1 MEEEIASKVLILG
14 FLIAAVMGFLGNR
27 TQYCTMGAVSDW
39 INLGDTNRLRAWLF
53 SIAVAVFGVSLLEFQ
68 QWIDLE
74 ETRPPYRMSS
84 LPWLRFIM
92 GGIMFGVGMTL
103 ASGCGKKSLIRIGGG
118 SLKSFFVF
126 LVCGFSAYLMTQTV
140 FYEIIFHSWLSPLTI
155 NFSDY
160 GYNGQSLGELIFG
173 TDGFSGKN
181 FLLGLTLTILLGFW
195 IFFSGEFRT
204 RYGLILSSSVMGL
217 GVIGGWYVTSGPIG
231 KSWQESAEWL
241 DQPPIGVGAQSFTF
255 INPMGES
262 LVYLH
267 SGFNNLLLSFGVC
280 AIAGIIVG
288 SFSSAL
294 IFRTFHFEWFPSFKD
309 FMNHMIGAVL
319 MGVGGVLGMGC
330 TIGQAVS
337 GTSTM
342 SLGSFIVFFSILFG
356 SAVTMKT
363 RYYLIYYEDEA
374 NLPKALMASLV
385 DFRLL
390 PKFFRRLDS
399 I

>member
-14 FLIAAVMGFLGNR
+14 FLIAAIMGFVGNR
-27 TQYCTMGAVSDW
+27 SQYCTMGAVADW
-39 INLGDTNRLRAWLF
+39 INVGDTNRLRAWLF

-68 QWIDLE
+68 QWIDLQ
-74 ETRPPYRMSS
+74 ETRPPYRMPS
-84 LPWLRFIM
+84 LPWLRYIM

-103 ASGCGKKSLIRIGGG
+103 ASGCGKKTLIRIGGG

-160 GYNGQSLGELIFG
+160 GLADQSLGELIFG
-173 TDGFSGKN
+173 DGLSGKN
-181 FLLGLTLTILLGFW
+181 FFLGVALAIFLGFW
-195 IFFSGEFRT
+195 VFYSSEFRS
-204 RYGLILSSSVMGL
+204 RYGLILSSTVMGL

-231 KSWQESAEWL
+231 RNWQESAEWM

-262 LVYLH
+262 LVYLQ

-294 IFRTFHFEWFPSFKD
+294 IFRNFHFEWFPSIKD
-309 FMNHMIGAVL
+309 FMNHLIGAIL

-330 TIGQAVS
+330 TIGQAVA
-337 GTSTM
+337 GTSTL
-342 SLGSFIVFFSILFG
+342 SLGSFIVFFSILSG
-356 SAVTMKT
+356 SALTMKT
-363 RYYLIYYEDEA
+363 RYYRIYYDDEA
-374 NLPKALMASLV
+374 NLPKAILSSLV

-390 PKFFRRLDS
+390 PKYFRRLDS

>member
-1 MEEEIASKVLILG
+1 MEEEIASNVLILG
-14 FLIAAVMGFLGNR
+14 FLIAAVMGFVGNR

-39 INLGDTNRLRAWLF
+39 VNVGDTNRLRAWLF

-68 QWIDLE
+68 QWIDLQ
-74 ETRPPYRMSS
+74 ETRPAYRMSS
-84 LPWLRFIM
+84 LPWLRYIL

-103 ASGCGKKSLIRIGGG
+103 ASGCGKKTLIRIGGG

-126 LVCGFSAYLMTQTV
+126 LVCGFSAFLMTQTV
-140 FYEIIFHSWLSPLTI
+140 FYEVFFHSWLSPLTI

-160 GYNGQSLGELIFG
+160 GFVGQSLGELIFG
-173 TDGFSGKN
+173 TEGFSDNN
-181 FLLGLTLTILLGFW
+181 FFLGVALAILVGIWVFY
-195 IFFSGEFRT
+195 SSEFRT
-204 RYGLILSSSVMGL
+204 RYGLILSGSIMGL

-231 KSWQESAEWL
+231 RSWQESSEWM

-262 LVYLH
+262 LVYLQ

-280 AIAGIIVG
+280 ALAGIIVG

-294 IFRTFHFEWFPSFKD
+294 IFRTFHFEWFPSLKD
-309 FMNHMIGAVL
+309 FINHMIGGVL
-319 MGVGGVLGMGC
+319 MGIGGVLGMGC

-337 GTSTM
+337 GTSTL
-342 SLGSFIVFFSILFG
+342 SVGSIIVFLSILLGSAL
-356 SAVTMKT
+356 TMKI

-374 NLPKALMASLV
+374 NLPKAILSSLA

-390 PKFFRRLDS
+390 PNSFRRLDS

>member
-118 SLKSFFVF
+118 SLKSLLVF

-288 SFSSAL
+288 SFFSAL

-330 TIGQAVS
+330 TIGQAVA

-356 SAVTMKT
+356 SAVTLKT

-385 DFRLL
+385 DLRLL

>member
-14 FLIAAVMGFLGNR
+14 FLIAAIMGFVGNR
-27 TQYCTMGAVSDW
+27 SQYCTMGAVADW
-39 INLGDTNRLRAWLF
+39 INVGDTNRLRAWLF

-68 QWIDLE
+68 QWIDLQ
-74 ETRPPYRMSS
+74 ETRPPYRMPS
-84 LPWLRFIM
+84 LPWLRYIM

-103 ASGCGKKSLIRIGGG
+103 ASGCGKKTLIRIGGG

-160 GYNGQSLGELIFG
+160 GLADQSLGVLIFG
-173 TDGFSGKN
+173 TDGLSGKN
-181 FLLGLTLTILLGFW
+181 FFLGVALAIFLGFW
-195 IFFSGEFRT
+195 VFYSSEFRS
-204 RYGLILSSSVMGL
+204 RYGLILSSTVMGL
-217 GVIGGWYVTSGPIG
+217 GVIGGWYVTSGHIG
-231 KSWQESAEWL
+231 RNWQESAEWM

-262 LVYLH
+262 LVYLQ

-294 IFRTFHFEWFPSFKD
+294 IFRNFHFEWFPSMKD
-309 FMNHMIGAVL
+309 FMNHLIGAIL

-330 TIGQAVS
+330 TIGQAVA

-342 SLGSFIVFFSILFG
+342 SIGSFIVFASICSEVQLQ
-356 SAVTMKT
+356 
-363 RYYLIYYEDEA
+363 
-374 NLPKALMASLV
+374 
-385 DFRLL
+385 
-390 PKFFRRLDS
+390 
-399 I
+399 

>member
-140 FYEIIFHSWLSPLTI
+140 FYEIIFHSWLSPITI

-160 GYNGQSLGELIFG
+160 GYKGQSLGELIFG

-309 FMNHMIGAVL
+309 FINHMIGAVL

-330 TIGQAVS
+330 TIGQAVA

>member
-14 FLIAAVMGFLGNR
+14 FLIAAIMGFVGNR
-27 TQYCTMGAVSDW
+27 SQYCTMGAVADW
-39 INLGDTNRLRAWLF
+39 INVGDTNRLRAWLF

-68 QWIDLE
+68 QWIDIQ
-74 ETRPPYRMSS
+74 ETRPPYRMQS

-103 ASGCGKKSLIRIGGG
+103 ASGCGKKTLIRIGGG

-160 GYNGQSLGELIFG
+160 GLADQSLGELIFG
-173 TDGFSGKN
+173 DGLSGKN
-181 FLLGLTLTILLGFW
+181 FFLGVALAIFLGFW
-195 IFFSGEFRT
+195 VFYSSEFRS
-204 RYGLILSSSVMGL
+204 RYGLILSSTVMGL

-231 KSWQESAEWL
+231 RNWQESAEWM

-262 LVYLH
+262 LVYLQ

-294 IFRTFHFEWFPSFKD
+294 IFRNFHFEWFPSMKD
-309 FMNHMIGAVL
+309 FMNHLIGAIL

-330 TIGQAVS
+330 TIGQAVA

-342 SLGSFIVFFSILFG
+342 SLGSFIVFASILFG

-363 RYYLIYYEDEA
+363 RYYLIYYDDEA
-374 NLPKALMASLV
+374 NLPNAILSSLV

-390 PKFFRRLDS
+390 PKYFRRLDS

>member
-126 LVCGFSAYLMTQTV
+126 LVCGFSAYLMTQPV
-140 FYEIIFHSWLSPLTI
+140 FYEIIFHSWLSPFTI
-155 NFSDY
+155 KFSDY

-288 SFSSAL
+288 SLSSAL

-330 TIGQAVS
+330 TIGQAVA

-385 DFRLL
+385 DLRLL

>member
-14 FLIAAVMGFLGNR
+14 FLIAAVMGFVGNR

-39 INLGDTNRLRAWLF
+39 INVGDTNRLRAWLF

-68 QWIDLE
+68 QWIDLQ

-84 LPWLRFIM
+84 LPWLRYIL

-103 ASGCGKKSLIRIGGG
+103 ASGCGKKTLIRIGGG

-126 LVCGFSAYLMTQTV
+126 LVCGFSAFLMTQTV
-140 FYEIIFHSWLSPLTI
+140 FYEVFFHSWLSPLTI

-160 GYNGQSLGELIFG
+160 GFVGQSLGELIFG
-173 TDGFSGKN
+173 TEGFSDNN
-181 FLLGLTLTILLGFW
+181 FFLGVALAILVGIWVFY
-195 IFFSGEFRT
+195 SSEFRT
-204 RYGLILSSSVMGL
+204 RYGLILSGSVMGL

-231 KSWQESAEWL
+231 RSWQESAEWM

-262 LVYLH
+262 LVYLQ

-280 AIAGIIVG
+280 ALAGIIVG
-288 SFSSAL
+288 SFFSAI
-294 IFRTFHFEWFPSFKD
+294 IFRTFHFEWFPSLND

-337 GTSTM
+337 GTSTLSVG
-342 SLGSFIVFFSILFG
+342 SLIVFFFILFG
-356 SAVTMKT
+356 SGLTMKT

-374 NLPKALMASLV
+374 NLPKAILASLV

-390 PKFFRRLDS
+390 PKSFRRLDS

>member
-14 FLIAAVMGFLGNR
+14 FLIAAIMGFVGNR
-27 TQYCTMGAVSDW
+27 SQYCTMGAVADW
-39 INLGDTNRLRAWLF
+39 INVGDTNRLRAWLF

-68 QWIDLE
+68 QWIDIQ
-74 ETRPPYRMSS
+74 ETRPPYRMQS

-103 ASGCGKKSLIRIGGG
+103 ASGCGKKTLIRIGGG

-160 GYNGQSLGELIFG
+160 GLADQSLGELIFG
-173 TDGFSGKN
+173 DGLSGKN
-181 FLLGLTLTILLGFW
+181 FFLGVALAIFLGFW
-195 IFFSGEFRT
+195 VFYSSEFRS
-204 RYGLILSSSVMGL
+204 RYGLILSSTVMGL

-231 KSWQESAEWL
+231 RNWQESAEWM

-262 LVYLH
+262 LVYLQ

-294 IFRTFHFEWFPSFKD
+294 IFRNFHFEWFPSMKD
-309 FMNHMIGAVL
+309 FMNHLIGAIL

-330 TIGQAVS
+330 TIGQAVA
-337 GTSTM
+337 GTSTL
-342 SLGSFIVFFSILFG
+342 SLGSFIVFFSILSG
-356 SAVTMKT
+356 SALTMKT
-363 RYYLIYYEDEA
+363 RYYLIYYDDEA
-374 NLPKALMASLV
+374 NLPKAIMSSLV

-390 PKFFRRLDS
+390 PKYFRRLDS

>member
-1 MEEEIASKVLILG
+1 
-14 FLIAAVMGFLGNR
+14 
-27 TQYCTMGAVSDW
+27 
-39 INLGDTNRLRAWLF
+39 
-53 SIAVAVFGVSLLEFQ
+53 
-68 QWIDLE
+68 
-74 ETRPPYRMSS
+74 
-84 LPWLRFIM
+84 
-92 GGIMFGVGMTL
+92 MFGVGMTL
-103 ASGCGKKSLIRIGGG
+103 ASGCGKKTLIRIGGG

-160 GYNGQSLGELIFG
+160 GLADQSLGELIFG
-173 TDGFSGKN
+173 DGLSGKN
-181 FLLGLTLTILLGFW
+181 FFLGVALAIFLGFW
-195 IFFSGEFRT
+195 VFYSSEFRS
-204 RYGLILSSSVMGL
+204 RYGLILSSTVMGL

-231 KSWQESAEWL
+231 RNWQESAEWM

-262 LVYLH
+262 LVYLQ

-294 IFRTFHFEWFPSFKD
+294 IFRNFHFEWFPSMKD
-309 FMNHMIGAVL
+309 FMNHLIGAIL

-330 TIGQAVS
+330 TIGQAVA

-342 SLGSFIVFFSILFG
+342 SLGSFIVFASILFG

-363 RYYLIYYEDEA
+363 RYYLIYYDDEA
-374 NLPKALMASLV
+374 NLPKAILSSLV

-390 PKFFRRLDS
+390 PKYFRRLDS

>member
-14 FLIAAVMGFLGNR
+14 FLIAAIMGFVGNR
-27 TQYCTMGAVSDW
+27 SQYCTMGAVADW
-39 INLGDTNRLRAWLF
+39 INVGDPNRLRAWLF

-68 QWIDLE
+68 QWIDLQ
-74 ETRPPYRMSS
+74 ETRPPYRMQS
-84 LPWLRFIM
+84 LPWLRYIM

-103 ASGCGKKSLIRIGGG
+103 ASGCGKKTLIRIGGG

-140 FYEIIFHSWLSPLTI
+140 FYEMIFHSWLSPLTI

-160 GYNGQSLGELIFG
+160 GLADQSLGELIFG
-173 TDGFSGKN
+173 DGLSGKN
-181 FLLGLTLTILLGFW
+181 FFLGVALAIFLGFW
-195 IFFSGEFRT
+195 VFYSSEFRS
-204 RYGLILSSSVMGL
+204 RYGLILSSTVMGL

-231 KSWQESAEWL
+231 RNWQESAEWM
-241 DQPPIGVGAQSFTF
+241 DQPPIGVGAQSFSF

-262 LVYLH
+262 LVYLQ

-294 IFRTFHFEWFPSFKD
+294 IFRNFHFEWFPSIKD
-309 FMNHMIGAVL
+309 FMNHLIGAIL

-330 TIGQAVS
+330 TIGQAVA

-342 SLGSFIVFFSILFG
+342 SLGSFIVFASILFG

-363 RYYLIYYEDEA
+363 RYYLIYYDDEA
-374 NLPKALMASLV
+374 NLPKAILSSLV

-390 PKFFRRLDS
+390 PKYFRRLDS

>member
-160 GYNGQSLGELIFG
+160 GLADQSLGELIFG
-173 TDGFSGKN
+173 DGLSGKN
-181 FLLGLTLTILLGFW
+181 FFLGVALAIFLGFW
-195 IFFSGEFRT
+195 VFYSSEFRS
-204 RYGLILSSSVMGL
+204 RYGLILSSTVMGL

-231 KSWQESAEWL
+231 RNWQESAEWM

-262 LVYLH
+262 LVYLQ

-294 IFRTFHFEWFPSFKD
+294 IFRNFHFEWFPSIKD
-309 FMNHMIGAVL
+309 FMNHLIGAIL

-330 TIGQAVS
+330 TIGQAVA

-342 SLGSFIVFFSILFG
+342 SLGSFIVFASILFG

-374 NLPKALMASLV
+374 NLPKAIMSSLV

-390 PKFFRRLDS
+390 PKYFRRLDS

>member
-1 MEEEIASKVLILG
+1 
-14 FLIAAVMGFLGNR
+14 
-27 TQYCTMGAVSDW
+27 
-39 INLGDTNRLRAWLF
+39 
-53 SIAVAVFGVSLLEFQ
+53 
-68 QWIDLE
+68 
-74 ETRPPYRMSS
+74 
-84 LPWLRFIM
+84 
-92 GGIMFGVGMTL
+92 MFGVGMTL
-103 ASGCGKKSLIRIGGG
+103 ASGCGKKTLIRIGGG

-160 GYNGQSLGELIFG
+160 GLADQSLGELIFG
-173 TDGFSGKN
+173 DGLSGKN
-181 FLLGLTLTILLGFW
+181 FFLGVALAIFLGFW
-195 IFFSGEFRT
+195 VFYSSEFRS
-204 RYGLILSSSVMGL
+204 RYGLILSSTVMGL

-231 KSWQESAEWL
+231 RNWQESAEWM

-262 LVYLH
+262 LVYLQ

-294 IFRTFHFEWFPSFKD
+294 IFRNFHFEWFPSMKD
-309 FMNHMIGAVL
+309 FMNHLIGAIL

-342 SLGSFIVFFSILFG
+342 SLGSFIVFASILFG
-356 SAVTMKT
+356 SALTMKT
-363 RYYLIYYEDEA
+363 RYYLIYYDDEA
-374 NLPKALMASLV
+374 NLPKAILSSLV

-390 PKFFRRLDS
+390 PKYFRRLDS

>member
-14 FLIAAVMGFLGNR
+14 FLIAAIMGFVGNR
-27 TQYCTMGAVSDW
+27 SQYCTMGAVADW
-39 INLGDTNRLRAWLF
+39 INVGDTNRLRAWLF

-68 QWIDLE
+68 QWIDLQ
-74 ETRPPYRMSS
+74 ETRPPYRMQS
-84 LPWLRFIM
+84 LPWLRYIM

-103 ASGCGKKSLIRIGGG
+103 ASGCGKKTLIRIGGG

-160 GYNGQSLGELIFG
+160 GLADQSLGELIFG
-173 TDGFSGKN
+173 DGLSGKN
-181 FLLGLTLTILLGFW
+181 FYLGVALAIILGFW
-195 IFFSGEFRT
+195 VFYSSEFRS
-204 RYGLILSSSVMGL
+204 RYGLILSSTVMGL

-231 KSWQESAEWL
+231 RNWQESAEWM

-262 LVYLH
+262 LVYLQ

-280 AIAGIIVG
+280 ALLGIIVG
-288 SFSSAL
+288 SFSSAI
-294 IFRTFHFEWFPSFKD
+294 IFRTFHFEWFPTLKD
-309 FMNHMIGAVL
+309 FINHMIGAVL

-330 TIGQAVS
+330 TIGQAVA
-337 GTSTM
+337 GTSTL
-342 SLGSFIVFFSILFG
+342 SLGSFIVFVSILFG

-363 RYYLIYYEDEA
+363 RYYLIYYDDEA
-374 NLPKALMASLV
+374 NLPKAILSSLV

-390 PKFFRRLDS
+390 PKYFRRLDS

>member
-74 ETRPPYRMSS
+74 ETRPTYRMSS

-294 IFRTFHFEWFPSFKD
+294 IFRNFHFEWFPSIKD
-309 FMNHMIGAVL
+309 FMNHLIGAIL

-330 TIGQAVS
+330 TIGQAVA
-337 GTSTM
+337 GTSTL
-342 SLGSFIVFFSILFG
+342 SLGSFIVFASILFG

-363 RYYLIYYEDEA
+363 RYYLIYYDDEA
-374 NLPKALMASLV
+374 NLPKAILSSLV

-390 PKFFRRLDS
+390 PKYFRRLDS

>member
-14 FLIAAVMGFLGNR
+14 FLIAAIMGFVGNR
-27 TQYCTMGAVSDW
+27 SQYCTMGAVADW
-39 INLGDTNRLRAWLF
+39 INVGDTNRLRAWLF

-68 QWIDLE
+68 QWIDIQ
-74 ETRPPYRMSS
+74 ETRPPYRMQS

-103 ASGCGKKSLIRIGGG
+103 ASGCGKKTLIRIGGG

-126 LVCGFSAYLMTQTV
+126 IVCGFSAYLMTQTV

-160 GYNGQSLGELIFG
+160 GFAGQSLGELILG
-173 TDGFSGKN
+173 TDDLSGKN
-181 FLLGLTLTILLGFW
+181 FFLGVALAIFLGFW
-195 IFFSGEFRT
+195 VFYSSEFRS
-204 RYGLILSSSVMGL
+204 RYGLILSSTVMGL

-231 KSWQESAEWL
+231 RNWQESAEWM

-262 LVYLH
+262 LVYLQ

-294 IFRTFHFEWFPSFKD
+294 IFRNFHFEWFPSVKD
-309 FMNHMIGAVL
+309 FMNHLLGAIL

-342 SLGSFIVFFSILFG
+342 SLGSFIVFASILFG

-363 RYYLIYYEDEA
+363 RYYLIYYDDEA
-374 NLPKALMASLV
+374 NLPKAILSSLV

-390 PKFFRRLDS
+390 PKYFRRLDS

>member
-1 MEEEIASKVLILG
+1 
-14 FLIAAVMGFLGNR
+14 
-27 TQYCTMGAVSDW
+27 
-39 INLGDTNRLRAWLF
+39 
-53 SIAVAVFGVSLLEFQ
+53 
-68 QWIDLE
+68 
-74 ETRPPYRMSS
+74 
-84 LPWLRFIM
+84 
-92 GGIMFGVGMTL
+92 MFGVGMTL
-103 ASGCGKKSLIRIGGG
+103 ASGCGKKTLIRIGGG

-160 GYNGQSLGELIFG
+160 GLADQSLGELIFG
-173 TDGFSGKN
+173 DGLSGKN
-181 FLLGLTLTILLGFW
+181 FFLGVALAIFLGFW
-195 IFFSGEFRT
+195 VFYSSEFRS
-204 RYGLILSSSVMGL
+204 RYGLILSSTVMGL

-231 KSWQESAEWL
+231 RNWQESAEWM

-262 LVYLH
+262 LVYLQ

-294 IFRTFHFEWFPSFKD
+294 IFRNFHFEWFPSMKD
-309 FMNHMIGAVL
+309 FMNHLIGAIL

-342 SLGSFIVFFSILFG
+342 SLGSFIVFASILFG

-374 NLPKALMASLV
+374 NLPKAIMSSLV

-390 PKFFRRLDS
+390 PKYFRRLDS

>member
-1 MEEEIASKVLILG
+1 
-14 FLIAAVMGFLGNR
+14 
-27 TQYCTMGAVSDW
+27 
-39 INLGDTNRLRAWLF
+39 
-53 SIAVAVFGVSLLEFQ
+53 
-68 QWIDLE
+68 
-74 ETRPPYRMSS
+74 
-84 LPWLRFIM
+84 
-92 GGIMFGVGMTL
+92 MFGVGMTL
-103 ASGCGKKSLIRIGGG
+103 ASGCGKKTLIRIGGG

-160 GYNGQSLGELIFG
+160 GLADQSLGELIFG
-173 TDGFSGKN
+173 DGLSGKN
-181 FLLGLTLTILLGFW
+181 FFLGVALAIFLGFW
-195 IFFSGEFRT
+195 VFYSSEFRS
-204 RYGLILSSSVMGL
+204 RYGLILSSTVMGL

-231 KSWQESAEWL
+231 RNWQESAEWM

-262 LVYLH
+262 LVYLQ

-294 IFRTFHFEWFPSFKD
+294 IFRNFHFEWFPSMKD
-309 FMNHMIGAVL
+309 FMNHLIGAIL

-342 SLGSFIVFFSILFG
+342 SLGSFIVFASILFG

-363 RYYLIYYEDEA
+363 RYYLIYYDDEA
-374 NLPKALMASLV
+374 NLPKAILSSLV

-390 PKFFRRLDS
+390 PKYFRRLDS

>member
-204 RYGLILSSSVMGL
+204 RYGLILSSSVMGF

-241 DQPPIGVGAQSFTF
+241 DHPPIGVGAQSFTF

-288 SFSSAL
+288 SFFSAL

-330 TIGQAVS
+330 TIGQAVA

-342 SLGSFIVFFSILFG
+342 SLGSFIVFLSILFG

>member
-14 FLIAAVMGFLGNR
+14 FLIAAIMGFVGNR
-27 TQYCTMGAVSDW
+27 SQYCTMGAVADW
-39 INLGDTNRLRAWLF
+39 INVGDTNRLRAWLF

-68 QWIDLE
+68 QWIDIQ
-74 ETRPPYRMSS
+74 ETRPPYRMQS

-103 ASGCGKKSLIRIGGG
+103 ASGCGKKTLIRIGGG

-160 GYNGQSLGELIFG
+160 GFAGQSLGELIFG
-173 TDGFSGKN
+173 TDDLYGKN
-181 FLLGLTLTILLGFW
+181 FFLGVALAIFLGFW
-195 IFFSGEFRT
+195 VFYSSEFRS
-204 RYGLILSSSVMGL
+204 RYGLIVSSTVMGL
-217 GVIGGWYVTSGPIG
+217 CVIGGWYVTSGPIG
-231 KSWQESAEWL
+231 KSWQESAEWM

-255 INPMGES
+255 VNPMGES
-262 LVYLH
+262 LVYLQ

-294 IFRTFHFEWFPSFKD
+294 IFRNFHFEWFPSVKD
-309 FMNHMIGAVL
+309 FMNHLLGAIL

-330 TIGQAVS
+330 TIGQAVA
-337 GTSTM
+337 GTSTL
-342 SLGSFIVFFSILFG
+342 SLGSFIVFFSILSG
-356 SAVTMKT
+356 SALTMKT

-374 NLPKALMASLV
+374 NLPKAIMSSLV

-390 PKFFRRLDS
+390 PKYFRRLDS

>member
-14 FLIAAVMGFLGNR
+14 FLIAAVMGFVGNR

-309 FMNHMIGAVL
+309 FTNHMIGAVL

-330 TIGQAVS
+330 TIGQAVA

-356 SAVTMKT
+356 SAVTLKT

-385 DFRLL
+385 DLRLL

>member
-1 MEEEIASKVLILG
+1 
-14 FLIAAVMGFLGNR
+14 
-27 TQYCTMGAVSDW
+27 
-39 INLGDTNRLRAWLF
+39 
-53 SIAVAVFGVSLLEFQ
+53 
-68 QWIDLE
+68 
-74 ETRPPYRMSS
+74 
-84 LPWLRFIM
+84 
-92 GGIMFGVGMTL
+92 MFGVGMTL
-103 ASGCGKKSLIRIGGG
+103 ASGCGKKTLIRIGGG

-160 GYNGQSLGELIFG
+160 GLADQSLGELIFG
-173 TDGFSGKN
+173 DGLSGKN
-181 FLLGLTLTILLGFW
+181 FFLGVALAIFLGFW
-195 IFFSGEFRT
+195 VFYSSEFRS
-204 RYGLILSSSVMGL
+204 RFGLILSSTVMGL

-231 KSWQESAEWL
+231 RNWQESAEWM

-262 LVYLH
+262 LVYLQ

-294 IFRTFHFEWFPSFKD
+294 IFRNFHFEWFPSIKD
-309 FMNHMIGAVL
+309 FMNHLIGAIL

-330 TIGQAVS
+330 TIGQAIA

-342 SLGSFIVFFSILFG
+342 SLGSFIVFASILFG

-374 NLPKALMASLV
+374 NLPKAILSSLV

-390 PKFFRRLDS
+390 PKYFRRLDS

>member
-14 FLIAAVMGFLGNR
+14 FLIAAIMGFVGNR
-27 TQYCTMGAVSDW
+27 SQYCTMGAVADW
-39 INLGDTNRLRAWLF
+39 INVGDTNRLRAWLF

-68 QWIDLE
+68 QWIDLQ
-74 ETRPPYRMSS
+74 ETRPPYRMQS
-84 LPWLRFIM
+84 LPWLRYIM

-103 ASGCGKKSLIRIGGG
+103 ASGCGKKTLIRIGGG

-160 GYNGQSLGELIFG
+160 GLADQSLVELIFG
-173 TDGFSGKN
+173 DGLSGKN
-181 FLLGLTLTILLGFW
+181 FFLGVFLAIFLGFW
-195 IFFSGEFRT
+195 VFYSSEFRS
-204 RYGLILSSSVMGL
+204 RYGLILSSTVMGL

-231 KSWQESAEWL
+231 RNWQESAEWM

-262 LVYLH
+262 LVYLQ

-294 IFRTFHFEWFPSFKD
+294 IFRNFHFEWFPSIKD
-309 FMNHMIGAVL
+309 FMNHLIGAIL

-330 TIGQAVS
+330 TIGQAVA

-342 SLGSFIVFFSILFG
+342 SLGSFIVFASILFG

-363 RYYLIYYEDEA
+363 RYYLIYYDDEA
-374 NLPKALMASLV
+374 NLPKAILSSLV

-390 PKFFRRLDS
+390 PKYFRRLDS

>member
-14 FLIAAVMGFLGNR
+14 FLIAAIMGFVGNR
-27 TQYCTMGAVSDW
+27 SQYCTMGAVADW
-39 INLGDTNRLRAWLF
+39 INVGDTNRLRAWLF

-68 QWIDLE
+68 QWIDLQ
-74 ETRPPYRMSS
+74 ETRPPYRMQS
-84 LPWLRFIM
+84 LPWLRYIM

-103 ASGCGKKSLIRIGGG
+103 ASGCGKKTLIRIGGG

-160 GYNGQSLGELIFG
+160 GLADQSLGELIFG
-173 TDGFSGKN
+173 DGLSGKN
-181 FLLGLTLTILLGFW
+181 FFLGVALAIFLGFW
-195 IFFSGEFRT
+195 VFYSSEFRS
-204 RYGLILSSSVMGL
+204 RYGLILSSTVMGL

-231 KSWQESAEWL
+231 RNWQESAEWM

-262 LVYLH
+262 LVYLQ

-294 IFRTFHFEWFPSFKD
+294 IFRNFHFEWFPSMKD
-309 FMNHMIGAVL
+309 FMNHLIGAIL

-330 TIGQAVS
+330 TIGQAVA

-342 SLGSFIVFFSILFG
+342 SLGSFIVFASILFG

-363 RYYLIYYEDEA
+363 RYYLIYYDDEA
-374 NLPKALMASLV
+374 NLPKAILSSLV

-390 PKFFRRLDS
+390 PKYFRRLDS

>member
-14 FLIAAVMGFLGNR
+14 FLIAAIMGFVGNR
-27 TQYCTMGAVSDW
+27 SQYCTMGAVADW
-39 INLGDTNRLRAWLF
+39 INVGDTNRLRAWLF

-68 QWIDLE
+68 QWIDLQ
-74 ETRPPYRMSS
+74 ETRPPYRMQS
-84 LPWLRFIM
+84 LPWLRYIM

-103 ASGCGKKSLIRIGGG
+103 ASGCGKKTLIRIGGG

-160 GYNGQSLGELIFG
+160 GLADQSLGELIFG
-173 TDGFSGKN
+173 DGLSGKN
-181 FLLGLTLTILLGFW
+181 FFLGVALAIFLGFW
-195 IFFSGEFRT
+195 VFYSSEFRS
-204 RYGLILSSSVMGL
+204 RYGLILSSTVMGL

-231 KSWQESAEWL
+231 RNWQESAEWM
-241 DQPPIGVGAQSFTF
+241 DQPPIGVGAQSFSF

-262 LVYLH
+262 LVYLQ

-294 IFRTFHFEWFPSFKD
+294 IFRNFHFEWFPSIKD
-309 FMNHMIGAVL
+309 FMNHLIGAIL

-330 TIGQAVS
+330 TIGQAVA

-342 SLGSFIVFFSILFG
+342 SLGSFIVFASILFG

-363 RYYLIYYEDEA
+363 RYYLIYYDDEA
-374 NLPKALMASLV
+374 NLPKAILSSLV

-390 PKFFRRLDS
+390 PKYFRRLDS

>member
-1 MEEEIASKVLILG
+1 
-14 FLIAAVMGFLGNR
+14 
-27 TQYCTMGAVSDW
+27 
-39 INLGDTNRLRAWLF
+39 
-53 SIAVAVFGVSLLEFQ
+53 
-68 QWIDLE
+68 
-74 ETRPPYRMSS
+74 
-84 LPWLRFIM
+84 
-92 GGIMFGVGMTL
+92 MFGVGMTL
-103 ASGCGKKSLIRIGGG
+103 ASGCGKKTLIRIGGG
-118 SLKSFFVF
+118 NLKSFFVF

-140 FYEIIFHSWLSPLTI
+140 FYEVIFHSWLSPLTI

-160 GYNGQSLGELIFG
+160 GFAGQSLGELIFG

-330 TIGQAVS
+330 TIGQAVA

>member
-14 FLIAAVMGFLGNR
+14 FLIAAIMGFVGNR
-27 TQYCTMGAVSDW
+27 SQYCTMGAVADW
-39 INLGDTNRLRAWLF
+39 INVGDTNRLRAWLF

-68 QWIDLE
+68 QWIDLQ
-74 ETRPPYRMSS
+74 ETRPPYRMQS
-84 LPWLRFIM
+84 LPWLRYIM

-103 ASGCGKKSLIRIGGG
+103 ASGCGKKTLIRIGGG

-160 GYNGQSLGELIFG
+160 GLADQSLGELIFG
-173 TDGFSGKN
+173 DGLSGKN
-181 FLLGLTLTILLGFW
+181 FFLGVALAIFLGFW
-195 IFFSGEFRT
+195 VFYSSEFRS
-204 RYGLILSSSVMGL
+204 RYGLILSSTVMGL

-231 KSWQESAEWL
+231 RNWQESAEWM

-262 LVYLH
+262 LVYLQ

-294 IFRTFHFEWFPSFKD
+294 IFRNFHFEWFPSMKD
-309 FMNHMIGAVL
+309 FMNHLIGAIL

-342 SLGSFIVFFSILFG
+342 SLGSFIVFASILFG

-363 RYYLIYYEDEA
+363 RYYLIYYDDEA
-374 NLPKALMASLV
+374 NLPKAILSSLV

-390 PKFFRRLDS
+390 PKYFRRLDS

>member
-1 MEEEIASKVLILG
+1 
-14 FLIAAVMGFLGNR
+14 
-27 TQYCTMGAVSDW
+27 
-39 INLGDTNRLRAWLF
+39 
-53 SIAVAVFGVSLLEFQ
+53 
-68 QWIDLE
+68 
-74 ETRPPYRMSS
+74 
-84 LPWLRFIM
+84 
-92 GGIMFGVGMTL
+92 MFGVGMTL
-103 ASGCGKKSLIRIGGG
+103 ASGCGKKTLIRIGGG

-160 GYNGQSLGELIFG
+160 GLADQSLGELIFG
-173 TDGFSGKN
+173 DGLSGKN
-181 FLLGLTLTILLGFW
+181 FFLGVALAIFLGFW
-195 IFFSGEFRT
+195 VFYSSEFRS

-231 KSWQESAEWL
+231 KSWQEAAEWM

-262 LVYLH
+262 LGYLQ

-294 IFRTFHFEWFPSFKD
+294 IFRNFHFEWFPSIKD
-309 FMNHMIGAVL
+309 FMNHLIGAIL

-330 TIGQAVS
+330 TIGQAVA
-337 GTSTM
+337 GTSTL
-342 SLGSFIVFFSILFG
+342 SLGSFIVFLSILFG

-363 RYYLIYYEDEA
+363 RYYLIYYDDEA
-374 NLPKALMASLV
+374 NLPKAILSSLV

-390 PKFFRRLDS
+390 PKYFRRLDS